1 MVSKNIVGGTSAL
14 LSMWSFLGF
23 TVKYVEHSHHVPKM
37 LTSPQSHKPQS
48 WLSSQGYKEP

>member
-14 LSMWSFLGF
+14 ISMWSFLGF
-23 TVKYVEHSHHVPKM
+23 TVKYVEHSHHVRKL
-37 LTSPQSHKPQS
+37 LTNPQSHKPQP